1 MRPEKRGVF
10 LLPQQSAYFRLLR
23 ERLVQINRFPESRK
37 NIQNGH
43 VYGMFPAVGNM
54 HRITTTRKE
63 IQPVTR
69 NYLNQLAKLQKKHG
83 RHFPNLAQA
92 KKFDRLNRPV
102 VNSKANQST

>member
-1 MRPEKRGVF
+1 M
-10 LLPQQSAYFRLLR
+10 
-23 ERLVQINRFPESRK
+23 
-37 NIQNGH
+37 
-43 VYGMFPAVGNM
+43 
-54 HRITTTRKE
+54 
-63 IQPVTR
+63 TR